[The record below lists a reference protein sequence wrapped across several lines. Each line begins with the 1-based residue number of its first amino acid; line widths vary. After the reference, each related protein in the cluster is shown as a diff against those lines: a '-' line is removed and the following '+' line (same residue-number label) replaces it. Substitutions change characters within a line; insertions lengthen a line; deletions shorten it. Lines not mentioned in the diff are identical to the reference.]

1 MSDANR
7 HNGPGADA
15 PPRYSLLSGYSA
27 FVGFMKLALPA
38 IGVGLIL
45 LIFIW
50 PQLRDEG
57 RVAIESLEVTEQDL
71 SARKMRNPR
80 YESYDSDDRPFIIT
94 ADEASQERANKNLID
109 LAAPKAKVQMEG
121 GQWVDVEAP
130 KGVYNEKAEI
140 VRLEGGVQL
149 HHEDGITL
157 ETDSVRILVK
167 KGRAVSE
174 TPVVGSAPEGELQ
187 GEGFRLVDEGRI
199 IFLDGQSRVVLYE
212 RPTSGDSVP
221 PNGGTETNEKEA
233 DSQ

>member
-1 MSDANR
+1 VAEADR
-7 HNGPGADA
+7 HSRLGSDA

-38 IGVGLIL
+38 IGLGLIL

-71 SARKMRNPR
+71 TDRKMLNPR
-80 YESYDSDDRPFIIT
+80 YESYDSDDRPYTIT
-94 ADEASQERANKNLID
+94 AQEASQNRANDKLID
-109 LAAPKAKVQMEG
+109 LASPKAKVQMES

-130 KGVYNEKAEI
+130 EGVFNEATE
-140 VRLEGGVQL
+140 VMRLRGGVAL

-157 ETDSVRILVK
+157 ETEAVSVLVR
-167 KGRAVSE
+167 KGRAVSKN
-174 TPVVGSAPEGELQ
+174 PVTGTAPDGELE

-212 RPTSGDSVP
+212 RPASGDSVAP
-221 PNGGTETNEKEA
+221 SSGTETNEKEA
-233 DSQ
+233 DPQ